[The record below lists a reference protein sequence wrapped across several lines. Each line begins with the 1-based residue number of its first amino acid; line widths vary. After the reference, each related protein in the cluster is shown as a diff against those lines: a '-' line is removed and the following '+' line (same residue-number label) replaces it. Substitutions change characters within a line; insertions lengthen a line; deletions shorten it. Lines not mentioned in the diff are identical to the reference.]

1 MILNVY
7 VHNCYKTYDSIVIYV
22 SIYVFYRHYE
32 KKREKNRFTLDEAT
46 QFVLDLSSDSEKLD
60 FDDLFVVCKILDLEI
75 RSTDVH
81 VDSNITAT

>member
-7 VHNCYKTYDSIVIYV
+7 VHNCYKTYDPIVIYV

-46 QFVLDLSSDSEKLD
+46 
-60 FDDLFVVCKILDLEI
+60 
-75 RSTDVH
+75 
-81 VDSNITAT
+81 